1 MGLIVPS
8 KIERKLKEE
17 AERKGASE
25 EELVLKILEK

>member
-25 EELVLKILEK
+25 EELVRAHE